1 MGMLKLAAG
10 VAVGYVLGS
19 RAGREQYEKIASTAR
34 RLSAHPTVVQAQEK
48 AKAVISDRAA
58 TTRAETTPVV
68 TTANGVSP
76 RTPRPKH
83 TGVTAVPAPGE
94 PPL

>member
-58 TTRAETTPVV
+58 ATRVGTAPVATTTNA
-68 TTANGVSP
+68 VSP
-76 RTPRPKH
+76 RAPRPRH
-83 TGVTAVPAPGE
+83 NSVTTVPTPGE
-94 PPL
+94 PSL